1 MMQPFRK
8 IPRPNGGFT
17 KVVIWF
23 GVFALLGVLS
33 AAAYQSQPEPKK
45 DQALNPSQQFIGTWQ
60 AELKGRPYFIVY
72 IESITPKIVGSFS
85 AAPGLNVSP
94 NGEVTNIW
102 SDAKLSDAHSM
113 IEPKLDGKRLSFQYK
128 SEEGDEQADSFEMV
142 LINPDEATLRLTKT
156 FDNQEG
162 KFLSDEE
169 IAKSMKPSHMKKVD
183 NAAKKEQ

>member
-1 MMQPFRK
+1 
-8 IPRPNGGFT
+8 
-17 KVVIWF
+17 
-23 GVFALLGVLS
+23 
-33 AAAYQSQPEPKK
+33 
-45 DQALNPSQQFIGTWQ
+45 
-60 AELKGRPYFIVY
+60 
-72 IESITPKIVGSFS
+72 
-85 AAPGLNVSP
+85 
-94 NGEVTNIW
+94 
-102 SDAKLSDAHSM
+102 M